1 MTHWLPLPAQLSG
14 QARSGAAA
22 LVVLLLCSPGLAGAQ
37 TDRGLEI
44 EDRLDVLRVD
54 RRLLAVSADAGGV
67 LEEKLRTDES
77 LVLLESAGVV
87 GVAVTDDR
95 LLGVTTRSS
104 SWQEIELRSEESV
117 PEQIHL
123 GERLAL
129 VVLDRRLLALTQGSG
144 IWAELR
150 LLAGE
155 LPVQIKVD
163 SAVGLCL
170 TGRRAIGVSSD
181 GTGFVEVLL
190 TPREKVEAIS
200 MKDQSVTL
208 GTLYRVLVFRNG
220 SPRWVELRRTDFRGL
235 TQE

>member
-1 MTHWLPLPAQLSG
+1 V
-14 QARSGAAA
+14 AA
-22 LVVLLLCSPGLAGAQ
+22 LVVLVLWTEGFAGPVRAQ
-37 TDRGLEI
+37 TDRGVEI

-54 RRLLAVSADAGGV
+54 RRLLAVSADSGSV
-67 LEEKLRTDES
+67 LEEKVRAGES

-104 SWQEIELRSEESV
+104 NWQEVELRTGESV
-117 PEQIHL
+117 PTQVHV

-144 IWAELR
+144 IWTELE

-163 SAVGLCL
+163 SAVGLCV

-181 GTGFVEVLL
+181 GTGFVQVSL
-190 TPREKVEAIS
+190 TPREKVEAVS

-208 GTLYRVLVFRNG
+208 RTLYRVLVFRNG